1 MKNYFILLCVLFSL
15 NAFAKDF
22 KIANGQAEYT
32 VKHLV
37 KTVKG
42 LSREIKGKL
51 SCPEKGE
58 CDFLVAIP
66 VKSFISS
73 DSNRD
78 LNMQTILEVTKYPLV
93 TVRGKILESS
103 FFKDKTSLNL
113 IVNFH
118 GVEKEYSVNLSGG
131 KNQKGQLTVL
141 LEQHHI
147 ERPSLLTVKIE
158 NEVPIDFQIDWTE

>member
-1 MKNYFILLCVLFSL
+1 MKKYFICICLVLSL
-15 NAFAKDF
+15 NVFAKDYRVES
-22 KIANGQAEYT
+22 GQAEYT

-42 LSREIKGKL
+42 LSKEIKGKI
-51 SCPEKGE
+51 SCSEKGE

-78 LNMQTILEVTKYPLV
+78 LNMQTILEISKYPLV
-93 TVRGKILESS
+93 TVKGKISEDN
-103 FFKDKTSLNL
+103 FFKSKTSLNVL
-113 IVNFH
+113 VNFH
-118 GVEKEYSVNLSGG
+118 GVEKEYPVDLSAG
-131 KNQKGQLTVL
+131 KTQKGQLTVL
-141 LEQHHI
+141 LEQHNI
-147 ERPSLLTVKIE
+147 ERPSLLTVKID